1 MACCSER
8 VVEALTSG
16 AAVNLSVQM
25 ARREPEPLCI
35 GNAAAGRSRAAE
47 CCLERG
53 RPAGPRAGG
62 QKRKAAA
69 CTMEPRRG
77 LSEDNGVLGDPR

>member
-25 ARREPEPLCI
+25 ASPEPEPLCI
-35 GNAAAGRSRAAE
+35 GNAGRSRAAE
-47 CCLERG
+47 SCLEQG
-53 RPAGPRAGG
+53 AASRPGSRRAGEKG
-62 QKRKAAA
+62 RCVHNGAP
-69 CTMEPRRG
+69 PRPLG
-77 LSEDNGVLGDPR
+77 DNGVLGDQR

>member
-25 ARREPEPLCI
+25 ARSWSPSALEMRLR
-35 GNAAAGRSRAAE
+35 GDSRLQRAVWSGAASRP
-47 CCLERG
+47 G
-53 RPAGPRAGG
+53 AGG
-62 QKRKAAA
+62 QERKATA

-77 LSEDNGVLGDPR
+77 PSEDNGVLGDPQ